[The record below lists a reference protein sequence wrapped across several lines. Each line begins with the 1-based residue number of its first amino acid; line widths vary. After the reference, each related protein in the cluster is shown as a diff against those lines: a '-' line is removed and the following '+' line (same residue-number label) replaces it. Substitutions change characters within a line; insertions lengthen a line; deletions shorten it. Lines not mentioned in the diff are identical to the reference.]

1 MGKIAK
7 LTPKQERFCEEYLV
21 DLNATQAAI
30 RAGYSPNGIN
40 KRITRMMA
48 NDGIAKRIEQLRSE
62 QSKRTEITADKVLA
76 ELAVIA
82 FADRTEIAKITE
94 AGFVKFTPTDKLP
107 AELKKIIVGIK
118 EGKFGIEVATADKVR
133 ALELLGK
140 HLGIFDKP
148 DEASDASEEVRI
160 VDDV

>member
-30 RAGYSPNGIN
+30 RAGYSE
-40 KRITRMMA
+40 KAARVQAAKMLTKA
-48 NDGIAKRIEQLRSE
+48 NIQEKIAELQKE

-76 ELAVIA
+76 ELAIIA

-94 AGFVKFTPTDKLP
+94 SGFVKFTPTDKLP

-140 HLGIFDKP
+140 HLGIFDRP
-148 DEASDASEEVRI
+148 DEASDTSEEVRI